1 VASRFWEY
9 SDGKIRG
16 GERQRSENRAR
27 IEAVIV
33 DLDGTL
39 VLKIAADAAI
49 SIGDTPYDVEA
60 GKRIGHR
67 TIALLC
73 GGASDAETLWDP
85 ARSPFTGIRPI
96 HLVPSRTSYVE
107 SPL

>member
-9 SDGKIRG
+9 SDGKIRR

-60 GKRIGHR
+60 GKRIGLR
-67 TIALLC
+67 TILFC
-73 GGASDAETLWDP
+73 GGAFDEETLREAGAIAIYRDP
-85 ARSPFTGIRPI
+85 AAPPRA
-96 HLVPSRTSYVE
+96 
-107 SPL
+107 